1 MYKYSFLP
9 SFSFSSSSS
18 CRPQFLVLTGA
29 PSSRPDMVHFISHI
43 SKEVGVMV
51 CGQVLLVRGVVG
63 GVGGKE
69 VGVMV
74 CGLMVCV
81 EVGVMVCCW

>member
-51 CGQVLLVRGVVG
+51 CGQVLLVRGGGGQGSRSDGVWASAAGKRLGVVG
-63 GVGGKE
+63 V
-69 VGVMV
+69 
-74 CGLMVCV
+74 
-81 EVGVMVCCW
+81 W